1 MVGYA
6 LIVNNNLESI
16 FESALKIRIPSYT
29 INKYVYHWKNMY
41 ITDDTTH
48 PIPNLPKAD

>member
-16 FESALKIRIPSYT
+16 FESALKIRIPSYS
-29 INKYVYHWKNMY
+29 INMY

-48 PIPNLPKAD
+48 SIPNLPKAD